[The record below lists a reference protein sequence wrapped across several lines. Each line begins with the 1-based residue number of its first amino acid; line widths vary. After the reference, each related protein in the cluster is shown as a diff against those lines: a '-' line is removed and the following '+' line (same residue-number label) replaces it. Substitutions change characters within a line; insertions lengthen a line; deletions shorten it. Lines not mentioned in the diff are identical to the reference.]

1 MAYSVKYLE
10 SSVRDAQAA
19 GLVPAGDATAKA
31 QMLHAYYLGL
41 LTQARIQNDL
51 EMLRDMTQQTFEM
64 LGVQAADQIIA

>member
-1 MAYSVKYLE
+1 
-10 SSVRDAQAA
+10 
-19 GLVPAGDATAKA
+19 
-31 QMLHAYYLGL
+31 MLHAYYLGL